1 MPRAIPVID
10 LDAAEAG
17 DNAQLTAVR
26 AATEDLGAVQ
36 VVNHG
41 VPHDLIAD
49 LGSRMARLLALPRA
63 EKAMLASPHPYR
75 GWRQWPDDFGRLEL
89 ERFNVAQFDDIGHAR
104 AAGLADE
111 YLGLY
116 AQANVWPAD
125 DPGLR
130 EVALAY
136 IEAARRLAG
145 RMLRLYATAQGLPGD
160 TFGLGE
166 LPHLRLTVNDYPT
179 WTYPEATGRGAL
191 QAEQG
196 MVTSCCCSSTRTTRR
211 SRSWRRRETTKG
223 CRSSRPA
230 GTGLASRS
238 SRARCRSSPGRCSPG
253 GPAAGCARAGT
264 GSSRAAR

>member
-10 LDAAEAG
+10 LEAAEAG
-17 DNAQLTAVR
+17 DSSQLNAVR

-41 VPHDLIAD
+41 VPQDLSTD
-49 LGSRMARLLALPRA
+49 LSARMARLLGLPRA
-63 EKAMLASPHPYR
+63 EKAKLASPHPYR

-104 AAGLADE
+104 AAGLAEE

-130 EVALAY
+130 DAAFGY
-136 IEAARRLAG
+136 IKASRRLAG
-145 RMLRLYATAQGLPGD
+145 RMLSLYARAQGLPGD
-160 TFGLGE
+160 TFALGN

-179 WTYPEATGRGAL
+179 WSYPEATADSTSRRSTRTR
-191 QAEQG
+191 
-196 MVTSCCCSSTRTTRR
+196 TSCCCSSTRTTRR
-211 SRSWRRRETTKG
+211 SRSWRKRETTRG
-223 CRSSRPA
+223 CRSRDPTAA
-230 GTGLASRS
+230 GSVSRS
-238 SRARCRSSPGRCSPG
+238 SRARCRSFPVRCSRG
-253 GPAAGCARAGT
+253 GPAGGCAPAGT
-264 GSSRAAR
+264 GWSRAAP